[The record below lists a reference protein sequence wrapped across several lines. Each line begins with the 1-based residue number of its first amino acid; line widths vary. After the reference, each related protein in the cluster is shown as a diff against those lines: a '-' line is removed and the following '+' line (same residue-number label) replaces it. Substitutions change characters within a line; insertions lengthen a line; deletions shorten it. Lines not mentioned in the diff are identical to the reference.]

1 MKPRQFLK
9 FEQPAGTFYLT
20 VLTADEIGSIY
31 TVDKRSDGSGHQR
44 DESKSRRKE
53 IALYCEDPDAA
64 FPTPIIL
71 AIDSENVSFSEGLI
85 TINNKANIASV
96 LDGQHR
102 ISGIL
107 QSKFSDKFEL
117 PVVIVVD
124 ATEEE
129 KAYIFSIINSKQTR
143 VSPSLIFDL
152 FNVSTARSPQ
162 KTCHEVARSLNSDPK
177 SPFHQRLKMLGKGG
191 GQLASI
197 SQGSFINSL
206 MRLITKYPDRYAI
219 GGKNNQNLQ
228 PEDLPFNKYYL
239 EGHDD
244 VIRTILF
251 NLFSAVATVFPVEW
265 SEPSKYIL
273 SKAIGYGA
281 ILESYP
287 MIHNKGLIQGS
298 LKQDFFC
305 EVMIK
310 FQSELEKNKV
320 ELTSEYFSSNA
331 QGIGRLSK
339 LIEHSL
345 ND

>member
-1 MKPRQFLK
+1 MKPRQYLK

-31 TVDKRSDGSGHQR
+31 TVDKRSDGTGHQR

-71 AIDSENVSFSEGLI
+71 AIDSENISLTDGLL
-85 TINNKANIASV
+85 TIEDKENIASV

-107 QSKFSDKFEL
+107 QSNCPEKFEL
-117 PVVIVVD
+117 PVVIVID

-152 FNVSTARSPQ
+152 FNVSTVRSPQ
-162 KTCHEVARSLNSDPK
+162 KTCHEIARSLNSDPK
-177 SPFHQRLKMLGKGG
+177 SPFFQRLKMLGKGG
-191 GQLASI
+191 GHLASI
-197 SQGSFINSL
+197 SQGSFIKSL
-206 MRLITKYPDRYAI
+206 MLLITKYPDRYAI
-219 GGKNNQNLQ
+219 GSKNNQDLQ
-228 PEDLPFNKYYL
+228 PENLPFNKYYL

-244 VIRTILF
+244 VIRTILL
-251 NLFSAVATVFPVEW
+251 NLFSAVENVFPVEW
-265 SEPSKYIL
+265 SDPSRFIL

-281 ILESYP
+281 ILDIYP
-287 MIHNKGLIQGS
+287 MIHRKGIAKGS
-298 LKQDFFC
+298 LKQEFFND
-305 EVMIK
+305 VMLR
-310 FQSELEKNKV
+310 FRRELEENNV
-320 ELTSEYFSSNA
+320 ELTSQFFSSNA
-331 QGIGRLSK
+331 QGIGKLSK
-339 LIEHSL
+339 IIEKSL
-345 ND
+345 DD